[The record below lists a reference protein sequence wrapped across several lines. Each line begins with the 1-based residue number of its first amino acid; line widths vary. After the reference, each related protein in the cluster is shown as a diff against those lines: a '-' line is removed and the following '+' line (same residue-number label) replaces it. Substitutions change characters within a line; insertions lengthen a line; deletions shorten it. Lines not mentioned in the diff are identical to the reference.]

1 MQRFLCGDRPS
12 FSTMISLTLHHDR
25 PSFLRCRF
33 ERLWNSR
40 IVEWK
45 IEAERFHQVLRIGTH
60 MELWAVESKR
70 VGHASQGRTFLSRHD
85 LYEAKNKRGK
95 K

>member
-1 MQRFLCGDRPS
+1 FLKAIVWERVYLPSRKCCRSQAIFMQRFLCGDRPS
-12 FSTMISLTLHHDR
+12 FSTMLSLTLHHDR
-25 PSFLRCRF
+25 PSFRLCRF

-60 MELWAVESKR
+60 MEPL
-70 VGHASQGRTFLSRHD
+70 GG
-85 LYEAKNKRGK
+85 GK
-95 K
+95 